1 MNLDP
6 RSAAL
11 NSEIGVLIDC
21 PSLAAALCALLDRSA
36 SPEHAYAVV
45 RAADGKLEWFGLDA
59 SGATTVLR
67 REPQAGRWRRAVA
80 RLARVL
86 PIERWL

>member
-1 MNLDP
+1 
-6 RSAAL
+6 
-11 NSEIGVLIDC
+11 
-21 PSLAAALCALLDRSA
+21 
-36 SPEHAYAVV
+36 VV
-45 RAADGKLEWFGLDA
+45 RAADGKLEWLGLDA